1 MSLLV
6 VVVSALAVVLVTKYR
21 HYGVYVTGEE
31 DDKEASI
38 LTDPIHVLDRESE
51 SYVNLRYP
59 H

>member
-1 MSLLV
+1 MV
-6 VVVSALAVVLVTKYR
+6 VVLSALVVVLVTKYR